1 MEVVLLLNHFATDM
15 ISFEDENEIEYIKT
29 SQELEPKD
37 LLINV
42 MKLIENSVKVI
53 KKSELAPPQCLCEFV

>member
-1 MEVVLLLNHFATDM
+1 MKLN
-15 ISFEDENEIEYIKT
+15 IKT

>member
-1 MEVVLLLNHFATDM
+1 MKLN
-15 ISFEDENEIEYIKT
+15 IKT

-42 MKLIENSVKVI
+42 MKLIENSAKVI
-53 KKSELAPPQCLCEFV
+53 KESELAPPQCLCEFV

>member
-1 MEVVLLLNHFATDM
+1 MKLN
-15 ISFEDENEIEYIKT
+15 IKT

-42 MKLIENSVKVI
+42 MKLIENSVKAI
-53 KKSELAPPQCLCEFV
+53 KESELAPPQCLCEFV

>member
-1 MEVVLLLNHFATDM
+1 MKLN
-15 ISFEDENEIEYIKT
+15 IKT

-42 MKLIENSVKVI
+42 MKLIETSVKVI
-53 KKSELAPPQCLCEFV
+53 KESELAPPQCLCEFV

>member
-1 MEVVLLLNHFATDM
+1 MKLK
-15 ISFEDENEIEYIKT
+15 IKT

-53 KKSELAPPQCLCEFV
+53 KESELAPPQCLCEFV

>member
-1 MEVVLLLNHFATDM
+1 MNMKLN
-15 ISFEDENEIEYIKT
+15 IKT

-37 LLINV
+37 LLMNI

-53 KKSELAPPQCLCEFV
+53 KGSELAPPQCLCEFV